1 MRNSTL
7 IRPSAPARLS
17 ASRRAFALV
26 AIAVTAAVGLPA
38 IATAANPATIT
49 LTVHYQ
55 RPGADYDTWNLWLW
69 RNLGTGT
76 DAEVNKDGVKF
87 TGDDDFGKVVTVE
100 INNMDKYEN
109 VGIIVRKG
117 EWAAKDVTADRF
129 ITKFGA
135 DGKTEIWL
143 RQADPVIY
151 YEKPTGEVVVPTG
164 SKQAKLYDSPE
175 FAAKYTYTGN
185 DLGNTYTKT
194 ETKMRVWA
202 PTATAVKVVTYA
214 KADTPLADGVET
226 EMTSDINGTWV
237 AKIAGDKDGLIYN
250 YRVTVDGVTNE
261 AVDPYVRATT
271 INGARG
277 VVVDLAK
284 TNPANWKK
292 TKPAFS
298 GKTVDAVIYELHV
311 RDFSMDASSGI
322 PAAHKGKFLAFTNL
336 NTSFNGVKTG
346 ISAIKDLGVTHVEL
360 LPFFDFASVDE
371 ANPSFN
377 WGYDPQNYNVPEGSY
392 SSDPTKPT
400 ARITELKQAIQAMHD
415 QKLRV
420 NMDVVYNHVYNAGA
434 FSQESIV
441 PGYWFRTD
449 ESGNLT
455 NGTGVGN
462 DTASERPMVRKFIVD
477 SVKYWASEYNLDG
490 FRFDLMGIHDIQT
503 VNEVTA
509 ALKAIDP
516 TIIVIAEGWNMG
528 TLPDDQKANQVNI
541 AKLNNVAMFNDQI
554 RDGLKGSV
562 FNATDTG
569 WATGKLSAAADVYAG
584 IVGNTDYSAA
594 FLTKWTTTAPGQSVN
609 YVESHDNLS
618 LADKLTASVKGV
630 TPAGVAQLSQFA
642 SSVAFLAQGVPFLQA
657 GQEFVRSKNGNENSY
672 NADDATNSLKWSTK
686 VKYAATTKYYQGLFA
701 LRAAHPAFR
710 MSTTAQVKANLKFLK
725 TTNDVIAYTLN
736 GKAVKDKAST
746 IVVIH
751 NPNPG
756 AAIVTLP
763 NKKKWAIVVKG
774 GVAGTKTIESITANK
789 VSVAGQTTMVLT
801 Q

>member
-1 MRNSTL
+1 
-7 IRPSAPARLS
+7 
-17 ASRRAFALV
+17 
-26 AIAVTAAVGLPA
+26 
-38 IATAANPATIT
+38 
-49 LTVHYQ
+49 
-55 RPGADYDTWNLWLW
+55 
-69 RNLGTGT
+69 
-76 DAEVNKDGVKF
+76 
-87 TGDDDFGKVVTVE
+87 
-100 INNMDKYEN
+100 
-109 VGIIVRKG
+109 
-117 EWAAKDVTADRF
+117 
-129 ITKFGA
+129 
-135 DGKTEIWL
+135 
-143 RQADPVIY
+143 
-151 YEKPTGEVVVPTG
+151 
-164 SKQAKLYDSPE
+164 
-175 FAAKYTYTGN
+175 
-185 DLGNTYTKT
+185 
-194 ETKMRVWA
+194 MRVWA

-214 KADTPLADGVET
+214 KATSTLAEGVET
-226 EMTSDINGTWV
+226 DMTQDVNGTWV

-271 INGARG
+271 INGVRG

-298 GKTVDAVIYELHV
+298 GKTTDAVIYELHV
-311 RDFSMDASSGI
+311 RDFSIDASSGI

-336 NTSFNGVKTG
+336 NTSFNGQKTG

-371 ANPSFN
+371 ASPGFN

-415 QKLRV
+415 LKLRV

-449 ESGNLT
+449 ETGSLT

-477 SVKYWASEYNLDG
+477 SVKYWATEYNLDG

-503 VNEVTA
+503 VNEITA

-528 TLPDDQKANQVNI
+528 TLPDDQKANQINI

-569 WATGKLSAAADVYAG
+569 WATGKISAAADVLAG

-657 GQEFVRSKNGNENSY
+657 GQEFLRSKNGNENSY

-725 TTNDVIAYTLN
+725 TTNDVIAYSLN
-736 GKAVKDKAST
+736 GKAVKDKANT

-756 AAIVTLP
+756 ATVVTLP
-763 NKKKWAIVVKG
+763 NAKKWAIVVKG
-774 GVAGTKTIESITANK
+774 GVAGTKTIESITAGK

>member
-1 MRNSTL
+1 M
-7 IRPSAPARLS
+7 
-17 ASRRAFALV
+17 
-26 AIAVTAAVGLPA
+26 AAVGLPA
-38 IATAANPATIT
+38 IATAANPATVT

-55 RPGADYDTWNLWLW
+55 RPAADYENWNLWLW

-76 DAEVNKDGVKF
+76 DSDVNKDGVMF

-109 VGIIVRKG
+109 IGIIVRKG

-151 YEKPTGEVVVPTG
+151 YEKPTGEVAVPTG

-214 KADTPLADGVET
+214 KATSTLAEGVET
-226 EMTSDINGTWV
+226 EMTQDVNGTWV
-237 AKIAGDKDGLIYN
+237 AKVAGDQDGLIYN

-271 INGARG
+271 INGTRG

-311 RDFSMDASSGI
+311 RDFSIDASSGI

-336 NTSFNGVKTG
+336 NTSFNGQKTG

-371 ANPSFN
+371 ASPGFN

-449 ESGNLT
+449 ETGSLT

-477 SVKYWASEYNLDG
+477 SVKYWATEYNLDG

-503 VNEVTA
+503 VNEITA
-509 ALKAIDP
+509 ALKVIDP

-528 TLPDDQKANQVNI
+528 TLPDDQKANQINI

-569 WATGKLSAAADVYAG
+569 WATGKLSAAADIYAG
-584 IVGNTDYSAA
+584 IVGNTDYSAS

-630 TPAGVAQLSQFA
+630 SPAGVAQLSQFA

-657 GQEFVRSKNGNENSY
+657 GQEFLRSKNGNENSY

-686 VKYAATTKYYQGLFA
+686 VKYVATTKYYQGLFA

-725 TTNDVIAYTLN
+725 TTNDVIAYSLN

-756 AAIVTLP
+756 ASIVTLP
-763 NKKKWAIVVKG
+763 NKKKWSVVVKG
-774 GVAGTKTIESITANK
+774 GVAGTKTLESFSKNK

-801 Q
+801 QK

>member
-1 MRNSTL
+1 MGAAPDYFYPMRNSTL
-7 IRPSAPARLS
+7 IRPSAPARQS

-26 AIAVTAAVGLPA
+26 AIAVMAAVGLPA
-38 IATAANPATIT
+38 IATAANPATVT

-151 YEKPTGEVVVPTG
+151 YEKPTGEVAVPTG

-214 KADTPLADGVET
+214 KATSTLAEGVET
-226 EMTSDINGTWV
+226 EMTQDVNGTWV
-237 AKIAGDKDGLIYN
+237 AKVSGDKDGLIYN

-298 GKTVDAVIYELHV
+298 GKTTDAVIYELHV
-311 RDFSMDASSGI
+311 RDFSIDASSGI

-336 NTSFNGVKTG
+336 NTSFNGQKTG

-371 ANPSFN
+371 ASPGFN

-415 QKLRV
+415 LKLRV

-449 ESGNLT
+449 ETGSLT

-477 SVKYWASEYNLDG
+477 SVKYWATEYNLDG

-503 VNEVTA
+503 VNEITA

-528 TLPDDQKANQVNI
+528 TLPDDQKANQINI

-569 WATGKLSAAADVYAG
+569 WATGKISAAADVLAG

-630 TPAGVAQLSQFA
+630 ITCRCCATKPVRIIRCLLGTRCAVLAGGPRV
-642 SSVAFLAQGVPFLQA
+642 LAL
-657 GQEFVRSKNGNENSY
+657 
-672 NADDATNSLKWSTK
+672 
-686 VKYAATTKYYQGLFA
+686 
-701 LRAAHPAFR
+701 
-710 MSTTAQVKANLKFLK
+710 
-725 TTNDVIAYTLN
+725 
-736 GKAVKDKAST
+736 
-746 IVVIH
+746 
-751 NPNPG
+751 
-756 AAIVTLP
+756 
-763 NKKKWAIVVKG
+763 
-774 GVAGTKTIESITANK
+774 
-789 VSVAGQTTMVLT
+789 
-801 Q
+801 

>member
-1 MRNSTL
+1 MRTSSFNSSARKTIWQRTL
-7 IRPSAPARLS
+7 
-17 ASRRAFALV
+17 ALV
-26 AIAVTAAVGLPA
+26 AVAVMAAISLPA
-38 IATAANPATIT
+38 IATAANPATVT

-55 RPGADYDTWNLWLW
+55 RPGADYDSWNLWLW
-69 RNLGTGT
+69 RNLGTGS

-87 TGDDDFGKVVTVE
+87 TGDDEFGKVVTVT
-100 INNMDKYEN
+100 IDNMDKYEN

-151 YEKPTGEVVVPTG
+151 YEKPTGEVAVPEG
-164 SKQAKLYDSPE
+164 SKLAKLYDSAE
-175 FAAKYTYTGN
+175 FTAKYTYTGN
-185 DLGNTYTKT
+185 DLGNTYSKA

-214 KADTPLADGVET
+214 KADSTLADGVET
-226 EMTSDINGTWV
+226 AMTADVNGTWV
-237 AKIAGDKDGLIYN
+237 AKISGDQDGLIYN

-284 TNPANWKK
+284 TNPTNWKK

-311 RDFSMDASSGI
+311 RDFSIDASSGI
-322 PAAHKGKFLAFTNL
+322 PAAHKGKFLAFTDL
-336 NTSFNGVKTG
+336 NTSFNGQKTG

-400 ARITELKQAIQAMHD
+400 ARITELKQAIQSMHD

-420 NMDVVYNHVYNAGA
+420 NMDVVYNHVFNAGA

-477 SVKYWASEYNLDG
+477 SVKYWATEYNLDG

-503 VNEVTA
+503 VNEITA
-509 ALKAIDP
+509 ALKVIDP

-528 TLPDDQKANQVNI
+528 TLPDDQKANQINI

-569 WATGKLSAAADVYAG
+569 WATGKLSAAADIYAG

-618 LADKLTASVKGV
+618 LADKLTASVKGIS
-630 TPAGVAQLSQFA
+630 PAGVAQLSQFA
-642 SSVAFLAQGVPFLQA
+642 SSVAFLSQGVPFLQA
-657 GQEFVRSKNGNENSY
+657 GQEFLRSKNGNENSY

-686 VKYAATTKYYQGLFA
+686 VKYVATTKYYQGLFA

-725 TTNDVIAYTLN
+725 TTNDVIAYSLN
-736 GKAVKDKAST
+736 GKAVKDKAAT

-751 NPNPG
+751 NPNV
-756 AAIVTLP
+756 AATTVTLP
-763 NKKKWAIVVKG
+763 NKKKWSIVVKG
-774 GVAGTKTIESITANK
+774 GVAGTKTIESITASK
-789 VSVAGQTTMVLT
+789 VTVAGQTTMVLT